1 MCASHSHDIFRF
13 QVKMRNLLIVH
24 IIKRLQ
30 HLLDNAR
37 RLILRQLLAIGQK
50 VEQLT
55 ARDQLQDQ
63 DHLIRILPRFLQL
76 DNARMVQII
85 QNRYFTLDLASGN
98 ALS

>member
-50 VEQLT
+50 VEQFP

-63 DHLIRILPRFLQL
+63 NHLIRILPRFLQL
-76 DNARMVQII
+76 DNARMIQII